1 MKVTYTGKIEKL
13 LPAQQT
19 KIEGRFAKLAK
30 FFDRKGEKEARII
43 VTTERHLQHAEITVQ
58 WYDHAVVC
66 VGSDSDL
73 FTAICDAIDK
83 LEKQILKLRTKW
95 RDTKRSA
102 APPKN
107 EPEEIAVFE
116 PEEGQEKRIYRVNH
130 HAARKPMTLE
140 EAMLEMEDG
149 LDYVAYRDAQSDRLS
164 VLVRRRDGH
173 FDLVEA

>member
-1 MKVTYTGKIEKL
+1 MKVTYTGKIDKL

-19 KIEGRFAKLAK
+19 KIEARFAKLAK

-43 VTTERHLQHAEITVQ
+43 VTSERHLQHAEITVQ
-58 WYDHAVVC
+58 WYDHSVVC

-73 FTAICDAIDK
+73 SAAVHEAVDK

-95 RDTKRSA
+95 RDTKRSS
-102 APPKN
+102 APPKGV
-107 EPEEIAVFE
+107 PEEIAVFE
-116 PEEGQEKRIYRVNH
+116 PEAGQEKRIFRVNH
-130 HAARKPMTLE
+130 QAERKPMTLE

-149 LDYVAYRDAQSDRLS
+149 LDYVAYRDAQSDRVS